1 MGPNAERLVKILDVI
16 VYLFVDTYVPI
27 VYRVMSSSTKST
39 TLAFTDIGFQ
49 KKKLSKWNRT
59 PKGSSIFGNT
69 RAYLLVD
76 TYVPIVYRVMS
87 SSTKST
93 TLALT
98 DIGFQKK
105 KKLSKWNRTPKGSS
119 IFGNTRAYLLVDT
132 CVPIMYRVMSSST
145 KSTTLAFT
153 DIGFQKIFQNG
164 TERRKARQFLV
175 IREPIF
181 SLVRL

>member
-76 TYVPIVYRVMS
+76 T
-87 SSTKST
+87 
-93 TLALT
+93 
-98 DIGFQKK
+98 
-105 KKLSKWNRTPKGSS
+105 
-119 IFGNTRAYLLVDT
+119 

-164 TERRKARQFLV
+164 TERRKARQFSV

>member
-1 MGPNAERLVKILDVI
+1 MYPLCIESCHPQPKVRPSHLPTSV
-16 VYLFVDTYVPI
+16 
-27 VYRVMSSSTKST
+27 S
-39 TLAFTDIGFQ
+39 
-49 KKKLSKWNRT
+49 KKKNFQNGTERQKARQFLVIREPTFWLIRMYPLCIESCHPQ
-59 PKGSSIFGNT
+59 PKVRPSHLPTS
-69 RAYLLVD
+69 V
-76 TYVPIVYRVMS
+76 S
-87 SSTKST
+87 
-93 TLALT
+93 
-98 DIGFQKK
+98 KK

>member
-39 TLAFTDIGFQ
+39 IITSTDVGP
-49 KKKLSKWNRT
+49 SK
-59 PKGSSIFGNT
+59 F
-69 RAYLLVD
+69 
-76 TYVPIVYRVMS
+76 
-87 SSTKST
+87 
-93 TLALT
+93 
-98 DIGFQKK
+98 
-105 KKLSKWNRTPKGSS
+105 SKWNRTPKGSS

-164 TERRKARQFLV
+164 TERRKARQFSV